1 MMRRLLTV
9 AAWLIVG
16 HALAGGLFWELL
28 QVPESSIAA
37 LALSAFIALLLIVL
51 LAWVHGGALAASRP
65 EAAAG
70 SALRKGL
77 LELPAVA
84 LGALLFLAV
93 WWLTMRAASWHTAYA
108 GQIDAWIIA
117 RSGKSDTAR
126 LHAGILWAIWFL
138 RWGLGLTLALSLAA
152 WSARDGVAA
161 LKRTRWVASA
171 LHPVRWLAVTALV
184 GLMLA
189 IPWHYVYWR
198 PTVLSINAEPWFV
211 AAKLAAMVVLAA
223 LGWALVLRVVTPPVM
238 PRVAPPVTPPLS

>member
-1 MMRRLLTV
+1 MRRLLTV
-9 AAWLIVG
+9 TVWLIIG
-16 HALAGGLFWELL
+16 HALAAGLFWELL
-28 QVPESSIAA
+28 QVPESSTAT

-70 SALRKGL
+70 SALGKGL

-108 GQIDAWIIA
+108 GQMDAWIIA

-126 LHAGILWAIWFL
+126 LHAGILCVIWFL
-138 RWGLGLTLALSLAA
+138 RWGVGLTLALSLAA
-152 WSARDGVAA
+152 WSARDGVGA
-161 LKRTRWVASA
+161 LASTRWLASA
-171 LHPVRWLAVTALV
+171 LHPVRWLAVTALM

-198 PTVLSINAEPWFV
+198 PTGLPIDAEPWFV
-211 AAKLAAMVVLAA
+211 GAKLAAMAVLAA
-223 LGWALVLRVVTPPVM
+223 FGWALALKVVTPPT
-238 PRVAPPVTPPLS
+238 RPVP